1 MFLKVDLEPSGEK
14 SDRILLDWQNAWQ
27 LENDEGILKL
37 DNINP
42 LDVIMD
48 LRGRCYEHGI
58 TVNIIFHDSPDMKY
72 FPKT

>member
-37 DNINP
+37 DNSTP
-42 LDVIMD
+42 MDVIMD

-58 TVNIIFHDSPDMKY
+58 TVNIIFHDSP
-72 FPKT
+72 